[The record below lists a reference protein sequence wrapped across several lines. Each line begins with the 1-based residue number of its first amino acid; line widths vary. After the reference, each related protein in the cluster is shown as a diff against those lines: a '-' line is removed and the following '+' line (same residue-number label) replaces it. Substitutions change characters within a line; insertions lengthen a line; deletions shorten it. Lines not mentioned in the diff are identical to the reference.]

1 MYKEKWLSL
10 LRKLATFVLLLI
22 VLISILKPPP
32 KLREITSRTINLN
45 KARNYNCVN
54 EIIPQDVDVLFVGN
68 LSGDQD
74 GSNTTALYYRAQY
87 FLAPRL
93 VHFSE
98 TTELESQMERFFWFL
113 ETTIDTEQ
121 MIQLNDRYQLALLK
135 SCDDLHVLQ
144 KTVNP

>member
-45 KARNYNCVN
+45 KARNYNCIN

-93 VHFSE
+93 VHLSE

-135 SCDDLHVLQ
+135 SCDDLHVLK
-144 KTVNP
+144 KTINP